1 MNRRF
6 FGYLKKFK
14 VSRKDEEMKNTNNFL
29 NGLVAEDNKKLTENG
44 ATAFKSSLD
53 SMIDFFALM
62 GAVRGRRI
70 DDVYDLFEKAFADEP
85 LLALKAVFYLRNIR
99 GGLGERDVARAILKI
114 AAHEHTSDILV
125 NFDNIAKFGR
135 LDDFYAFDGTVLEN
149 YAYDYLHNL
158 YIQDLKY
165 LEAGELQN
173 MSLVGKWLKSCNTS
187 SEESR
192 KLGRKTAKKFG
203 ESESTY
209 RKNLS
214 ALRKALNV
222 VECKM
227 SSKEWEAIDYEK
239 LPSLAALRYKGA
251 FMRNDEARY
260 NEFLAALKTGT
271 AKINASTLYPYDLV
285 RKYMNFWGST
295 KEVDDTVEAQ
305 WKALPNF
312 VTDNKNFLIM
322 ADVSGSM
329 TGLPM
334 ETSVGLAIY
343 FAERN
348 TGLYHNKFM
357 TFSSN
362 PTLVNLPE
370 GASLASKVRTTMQAD
385 WGMSTN
391 LEKAFNMIL
400 RAAVNSHCKQEEL
413 PDALVVIT
421 DMEIDG
427 YHSGSSLSFT
437 AEMSKR
443 FEEAGYK
450 MPVIVWWNV
459 EARQNTFH
467 ADAAD
472 TNARFI
478 SGHSAAIFKG
488 LCEKM
493 GASPVELMLGILND
507 PMYDSVR
514 LA

>member
-1 MNRRF
+1 M
-6 FGYLKKFK
+6 
-14 VSRKDEEMKNTNNFL
+14 ENTNNFL
-29 NGLVAEDNKKLTENG
+29 TGLINEGNEKLTENG
-44 ATAFKSSLD
+44 ADAYKSTLNSLV
-53 SMIDFFALM
+53 DFFALM
-62 GAVRGRRI
+62 GAIRDRSI
-70 DDVYDLFEKAFADEP
+70 DDVYDLFEKAYAEDH
-85 LLALKAVFYLRNIR
+85 LLALKALFYLRNIR
-99 GGLGERDVARAILKI
+99 GGLGERDVTRAILKI
-114 AAHEHTSDILV
+114 AAHEHTADILV

-149 YAYDYLHNL
+149 YAYNYLHNL
-158 YIQDLKY
+158 YVQDLKY

-187 SEESR
+187 SRESR
-192 KLGRKTAKKFG
+192 KLGRVTAKKFG
-203 ESESTY
+203 ESEATY

-222 VECKM
+222 VERKM
-227 SSKEWEAIDYEK
+227 SNKEWDDIDYEK

-251 FMRNDEARY
+251 FLRNDEARY
-260 NEFLAALKTGT
+260 NEFLEALKTGT

-285 RKYMNFWGST
+285 RKYMNFWGDT

-305 WKALPNF
+305 WKALPNY

-362 PTLVNLPE
+362 PTVVSLPE
-370 GASLASKVRTTMQAD
+370 GASLASKVRTTMCAD
-385 WGMSTN
+385 WGGSTN
-391 LEKAFNMIL
+391 LEAAFNMVL
-400 RAAVNSHCKQEEL
+400 KAAVKGHCKQEEI

-421 DMEIDG
+421 DMEIDCYG
-427 YHSGSSLSFT
+427 NSSNLGFSQ
-437 AEMSKR
+437 EMSKR
-443 FEEAGYK
+443 FEAAGYK

-459 EARQNTFH
+459 NARQNTFH
-467 ADAAD
+467 ATASD
-472 TNARFI
+472 TNVRFI
-478 SGHSAAIFKG
+478 SGQSAAVFKG

-514 LA
+514 VA